1 MTKQTYRAN
10 LKYPGD
16 CTLSYVTIHL
26 IIFLSLAIFA
36 VLPGKQTKVLE
47 QALLRA
53 VLVARLNLAHAAYHV
68 ALGHQNS

>member
-1 MTKQTYRAN
+1 MTKQTYPAN
-10 LKYPGD
+10 LKYQGD
-16 CTLSYVTIHL
+16 CTLSCVAIHL

-36 VLPGKQTKVLE
+36 ILPGKQTKVLE

-68 ALGHQNS
+68 ALVHQNS